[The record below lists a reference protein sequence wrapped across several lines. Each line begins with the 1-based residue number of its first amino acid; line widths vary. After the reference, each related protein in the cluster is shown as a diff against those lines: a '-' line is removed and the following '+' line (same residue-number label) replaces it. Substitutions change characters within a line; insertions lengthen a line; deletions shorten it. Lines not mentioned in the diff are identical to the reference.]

1 MLEVQECTEMLAKG
15 GKQLLFLRLA
25 APCEH
30 TLEIC
35 LHGSTT
41 VQSAAGWAE
50 LLVGLGPVGKHWTMS
65 WQVETLEEKTPCF
78 FTSLTVSF
86 KLLVSIITLF
96 CTVLLSAPESVQLMP
111 NFPPAVKME
120 ENQYLICELGIE
132 IFCNLIKG
140 LFKSPKVCVCVFLFP
155 SQVCN
160 YVWLYVSVWQ
170 CTKQNQE
177 WLSL

>member
-1 MLEVQECTEMLAKG
+1 MLEVRECTEMLADG
-15 GKQLLFLRLA
+15 RRHVLFLRLA
-25 APCEH
+25 TPCEH
-30 TLEIC
+30 TVGIC
-35 LHGSTT
+35 LHRSTT
-41 VQSAAGWAE
+41 GQSAAGWAE
-50 LLVGLGPVGKHWTMS
+50 LLAGLGPVGKHWAVS
-65 WQVETLEEKTPCF
+65 WVVGTLEEKTPCF
-78 FTSLTVSF
+78 FTSSTVSL
-86 KLLVSIITLF
+86 KLLVSIIALF
-96 CTVLLSAPESVQLMP
+96 CTVLLSAPGSVQLTP
-111 NFPPAVKME
+111 NFSPAVKMD
-120 ENQYLICELGIE
+120 ENLYIIYELGIE